1 MQFNR
6 AFLKLGAALAAVML
20 SSAAFAA
27 GSTGST
33 GGTSTSLSLVVPSY
47 FYPTKSAADWSSL
60 APPASK
66 VSTTAILNPNSGP
79 GTSADANYVA
89 AIARLHAAGGKVIGY
104 VSTSYAKRSL
114 SAVVA
119 DINTYV
125 SLYNVD
131 GFFIDEMTSDSQT
144 ANVQFYQ
151 SVYNYIKGLKST
163 YSVTANP
170 GTTIPEVYASLP
182 TADQFVVFEDNAK
195 NYAKFQPMSWQAA
208 YPKSRFVHIVYNV
221 SAAQMPGVLAY
232 ARTHGAGGVYVTSL
246 TLPNPY
252 KSLPAYW
259 NDEATN
265 AAAQ

>member
-6 AFLKLGAALAAVML
+6 AFLKLGAALAAAML
-20 SSAAFAA
+20 SSAASAA
-27 GSTGST
+27 GTTDGA
-33 GGTSTSLSLVVPSY
+33 STSLSLVVPSY
-47 FYPTKSAADWSSL
+47 FYPTKSAADWNSL
-60 APPASK
+60 AASASR

-79 GTSADANYVA
+79 GTSADANYAA
-89 AIARLHAAGGKVIGY
+89 AIAKLHAAGGKVIGY
-104 VSTSYAKRSL
+104 VSTSYAGRPL

-119 DINTYV
+119 DINMYV

-131 GFFIDEMTSDSQT
+131 GFFIDEMTADCQT
-144 ANVQFYQ
+144 SHVQFYQ
-151 SVYNYIKGLKST
+151 SVYNYIKGLKAT
-163 YSVTANP
+163 YSVMGNP

-182 TADQFVVFEDNAK
+182 TADQFVVFEGNAK
-195 NYAKFQPMSWQAA
+195 NYAKFQPASWQAA
-208 YPKSRFVHIVYNV
+208 YPKSRFVHIVYNA

-252 KSLPAYW
+252 KGLPACW
-259 NDEATN
+259 NDEVTN